1 MKELLLLIE
10 MKNIFKEISAFTVVR
25 LAILTWSASLL
36 TLGYSGYLKEMDA
49 TFIASVFTS
58 TLATFGVD
66 AANKKSNSRL
76 NKSVECDAC
85 RSKSSEEST

>member
-1 MKELLLLIE
+1 MKDLSALTIIRLI
-10 MKNIFKEISAFTVVR
+10 
-25 LAILTWSASLL
+25 ILGWSASLL
-36 TLGYSGYLKEMDA
+36 TLGYMDYLKKMDA

-66 AANKKSNSRL
+66 AANRKSKTSL
-76 NKSVECDAC
+76 NKSVDCDTC